1 LRNEEPLW
9 IAVTGKG
16 GAGKSVI
23 AGTLARLLARRGHRV
38 LALDSDPMPG
48 LGLSLGANEPKT
60 PPLNEA
66 AENYE
71 KFRWRLRRGIG
82 PVRAIQRFSTKAPDG
97 VRLLTLGKA
106 DQEGLVNIQG
116 SVLAYHETVNRLHQ
130 AKTFHDWTLIGDV
143 PAGPRQ
149 VGAGFAGFARTYLVV
164 VEPSWAAALAARRVA
179 RVARARSVD
188 DIRFVASKVS
198 DEEEVHRI
206 EELVG
211 AKLFACVPLDEA
223 VARAEQDGV
232 ALLDAAPDAEAV
244 AAIER
249 LADRLEGRR
258 LTAR

>member
-1 LRNEEPLW
+1 LRNDHPLW

-23 AGTLARLLARRGHRV
+23 AGTLARLFARRGHRV

-48 LGLSLGANEPKT
+48 LSLSLGAEEPPE

-71 KFRWRLRRGIG
+71 KFRWRLRKGVG
-82 PVRAIQRFSTKAPDG
+82 PVRAIQRFSTEAPDG

-106 DQEGLVNIQG
+106 DRDGLVHIQG

-130 AKTFHDWTLIGDV
+130 ARTFRDWTLIGDV

-164 VEPSWAAALAARRVA
+164 VEPSWPSALAARRVA
-179 RVARARSVD
+179 RVALARSAT

-198 DEEEVHRI
+198 DGADVRCVEG
-206 EELVG
+206 LVDG
-211 AKLFACVPLDEA
+211 PVFASVPLDQA
-223 VARAEQDGV
+223 VAAAERQGV
-232 ALLDAAPDAEAV
+232 ALLDAAPDSDAV
-244 AAIER
+244 LAIER
-249 LADRLEGRR
+249 LADKIER
-258 LTAR
+258 